1 MTIEAK
7 MTIAEILR
15 QKPEAAKI
23 LQKFGMHCIGCAV
36 AAGESLED
44 AARVHDIDLQKL
56 LDALKNHDQ
65 Q

>member
-15 QKPEAAKI
+15 QKPEAARV
-23 LQKFGMHCIGCAV
+23 LQKFGMHCIGCVV

-44 AARVHDIDLQKL
+44 AARVHGIDLQEL
-56 LDALKNHDQ
+56 LKALQD
-65 Q
+65 